1 MDFILYNND
10 GIIPVEVK
18 ADNNIGSKSLRI
30 YMNRYHPNYAIRIST
45 KNFGFANNIK
55 SVPLYAVFLIK

>member
-18 ADNNIGSKSLRI
+18 SDDNVGSKSLKV
-30 YMNRYHPNYAIRIST
+30 YMNRYNPNYAIRIST

>member
-18 ADNNIGSKSLRI
+18 ADDNVGSKSLKV
-30 YMNRYHPNYAIRIST
+30 YMNRYNPNYAIRIST
-45 KNFGFANNIK
+45 KNFGFVNNIK
-55 SVPLYAVFLIK
+55 LVPLYAVFLIK

>member
-18 ADNNIGSKSLRI
+18 ADNNVGSKSLNV
-30 YMNRYHPNYAIRIST
+30 YMNRYNPNCAIRIST

>member
-18 ADNNIGSKSLRI
+18 ADNNVGSKSLKV
-30 YMNRYHPNYAIRIST
+30 YMNRYNPNYAIRIST

-55 SVPLYAVFLIK
+55 SIPLYAVFLIK